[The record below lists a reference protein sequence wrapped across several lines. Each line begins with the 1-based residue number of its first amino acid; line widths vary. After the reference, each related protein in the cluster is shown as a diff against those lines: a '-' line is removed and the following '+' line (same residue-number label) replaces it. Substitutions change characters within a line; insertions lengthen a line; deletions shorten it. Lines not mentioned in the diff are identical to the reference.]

1 MDVYQ
6 ICNAYEC
13 EQCAGLDTPSYGN
26 EAHKDYMIKCADTYP
41 EQYVWPRRCMDG
53 WEECENGEDENPA
66 TCDVGTT
73 LYPPTTKESFDG
85 YDIWNGDPNIA
96 TWTGYG
102 GFKSD
107 PPKRGDFDKMFDDHY
122 ETYWHGAD
130 PVEVQNRVEVVFHKP
145 IKFMKMKLVARP
157 GRIWEQARYRDLCF
171 CLDDVKK
178 GCTSSHAQTLASEEL
193 VFETESV
200 ETVSKVE
207 VRIGDN
213 GKIISGIISELQI
226 FHQTG

>member
-13 EQCAGLDTPSYGN
+13 EQCAGLDIPSYGH
-26 EAHKDYMIKCADTYP
+26 EAHKEHMIKCVDTYP
-41 EQYVWPRRCMDG
+41 DQYVWPRRCMDG

-73 LYPPTTKESFDG
+73 MYPFTTKGYHG
-85 YDIWNGDPNIA
+85 YDVWNGDPNVA

-107 PPKRGDFDKMFDDHY
+107 PPKKGDFDKMFDDHY
-122 ETYWHGAD
+122 ETYWQGD
-130 PVEVQNRVEVVFHKP
+130 DDVQNRVEIVFHNP
-145 IKFMKMKLVARP
+145 IKFIKMILVAQP
-157 GRIWEQARYRDLCF
+157 SSVKDSDMERYQNLCF
-171 CLDDVKK
+171 YLDDVLS
-178 GCTSSHAQTLASEEL
+178 GCTKSNRQTERGEQL
-193 VFETESV
+193 VFETGSV
-200 ETVSKVE
+200 ETISKVE
-207 VRIGDN
+207 VRFSDFRKIVS
-213 GKIISGIISELQI
+213 GKLAELRI